1 MEKPTKKMV
10 TNEITV
16 VRPNKIFFFFA
27 ADTNGMSRI
36 SDLERE
42 GVVTASVE

>member
-1 MEKPTKKMV
+1 MKLQSLGQI
-10 TNEITV
+10 N
-16 VRPNKIFFFFA
+16 FFFFA
-27 ADTNGMSRI
+27 ADTNGMSRN

>member
-16 VRPNKIFFFFA
+16 VRPNNNYFF
-27 ADTNGMSRI
+27 ADTNGMSRN

-42 GVVTASVE
+42 GVVAASVE

>member
-16 VRPNKIFFFFA
+16 VRPNNFFFFA
-27 ADTNGMSRI
+27 ADANGMSRN

-42 GVVTASVE
+42 GVVAASVE